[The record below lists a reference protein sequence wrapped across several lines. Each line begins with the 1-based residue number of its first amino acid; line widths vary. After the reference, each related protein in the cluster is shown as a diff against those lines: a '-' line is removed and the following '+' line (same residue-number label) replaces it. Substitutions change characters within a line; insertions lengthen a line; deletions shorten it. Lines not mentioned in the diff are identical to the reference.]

1 MTMVRSGWNW
11 RTVAAQCWTSPGGL
25 VRPMPGK
32 AVCTTRH
39 PLADKAA
46 ANAGLAEY
54 MPESP
59 TIIAVPTRGSR
70 SLLAGGA
77 NPVVVGA
84 ALLWAVVI
92 VVAGVITVGARSRSV
107 RKFANANAWP

>member
-32 AVCTTRH
+32 AVCATRH

-84 ALLWAVVI
+84 ARVVI
-92 VVAGVITVGARSRSV
+92 VVAGGITVRARSRPV
-107 RKFANANAWP
+107 REFANANACA